1 MGSKPHVQLLMRGGI
16 VVCFFAVFF
25 MSVRS
30 LRAYPLTNPDEYR
43 TLFHIFPY
51 SISEPQSLAA
61 TVSSLKK
68 HSSQHGPLYFILL
81 NMWSR
86 AAGTDL
92 FSLRLLS
99 AYFAMISLAS
109 IYCLASLTRNA
120 HLGLA
125 ALLIVAFL
133 PLFSFYSHVLRMYT
147 LLPFFTAW
155 IVWSYW
161 RLLERP
167 KHASW
172 HVWLWLS
179 FAVSSGL
186 ILYVHIFGIFILAA
200 VGIYHLLFVPKNKR
214 WLEAPFALVAGGML
228 FLPWLSVVIEGLS
241 EHTRQISIANVDNMT
256 ALEAVAALASVY
268 SNDIWMIPAG
278 FAMLIIWNR
287 NHLGK
292 LERFLLI
299 LTCLTVAVAILTN
312 EFVPLLFAHRMRYTI
327 IFAPLLICSLAVGW
341 SFLPKRAYI
350 QLPLIGIWILS
361 FFLYAQS
368 ERFYTTIN
376 RGNNSPY
383 LSIPFQIFVYHPDIA
398 IEPVEPILSLDP
410 FENVNYVTRTYY
422 QLLLNPAS
430 LVHLYYNGADSLV
443 IQATKKE
450 LASLDQFVANYA
462 SFWLIYNPHRANPQ
476 TMGGIFQWMH
486 NYYRSCGRTVDN
498 ADEVIER
505 FVRDSDPC

>member
-1 MGSKPHVQLLMRGGI
+1 MLLKVSRSHVQLLMRGGI

-25 MSVRS
+25 MNVRS
-30 LRAYPLTNPDEYR
+30 LKSYPLTNPDEHR

-99 AYFAMISLAS
+99 TYFAMISLAS

-147 LLPFFTAW
+147 LLPFFTVW

-161 RLLERP
+161 RLIERP
-167 KHASW
+167 ERASW
-172 HVWLWLS
+172 HVWLS
-179 FAVSSGL
+179 FAVGSGL
-186 ILYVHIFGIFILAA
+186 ILYAHVFGIFILAA

-214 WLEAPFALVAGGML
+214 WLEASFALVAGGML

-241 EHTRQISIANVDNMT
+241 EHTRQISGGNMT
-256 ALEAVAALASVY
+256 ALESIAALASGY
-268 SNDIWMIPAG
+268 SNGIWIIPVC
-278 FAMLIIWNR
+278 FCCIIIWNR
-287 NHLGK
+287 HRLSK
-292 LERFLLI
+292 IQRFLLI
-299 LTCLTVAVAILTN
+299 LTCLTVAVAILAN
-312 EFVPLLFAHRMRYTI
+312 EFAPLLFARRMRYTI
-327 IFAPLLICSLAVGW
+327 VFAPMLACSMAIGW
-341 SFLPKRAYI
+341 SFLPKRTYI
-350 QLPLIGIWILS
+350 QLPLIGVWILS
-361 FFLYAQS
+361 FFVYAQS
-368 ERFYTTIN
+368 ERFYIATN
-376 RGNNSPY
+376 RGSSLPPP
-383 LSIPFQIFVYHPDIA
+383 IPFQNFAYHPNIA

-422 QLLLNPAS
+422 QHLLNPAS
-430 LVHLYYNGADSLV
+430 LVHLYYNGAGSLV

-462 SFWLIYNPHRANPQ
+462 SFWLIYNPHKANPQ
-476 TMGGIFQWMH
+476 TMSSIFQWMH
-486 NYYRSCGRTVDN
+486 NYYRSCGRAVDSAN
-498 ADEVIER
+498 EVIER